1 MMTIKISTLAELEQ
15 AWPILHKL
23 KPNTISY
30 RRIKNGLPRFIFIHG
45 NSRVRGYTWTHG
57 RHSNHH
63 NYPLLDVSTLYSL
76 EETNP
81 ELFV

>member
-1 MMTIKISTLAELEQ
+1 MMTIKISTLNELER

-23 KPNTISY
+23 EPSASGYTH
-30 RRIKNGLPRFIFIHG
+30 IKNSLPRFINIHG
-45 NSRVRGYTWTHG
+45 NLSRDFAWTHG
-57 RHSNHH
+57 MHQNYY
-63 NYPLLDVSTLYSL
+63 NYPLLDISALYSL